1 MLLYHYG
8 DFFKPLGVWHIC
20 WPNVLRTKPSNYNLL
35 ILLVISALCAIVPGL
50 VRMTVGLYGS
60 DIENMLRLAMVAIK
74 ALGWWV
80 AYLDQ
85 DIFCLSP
92 IGGILCF
99 KILTSLKKLV
109 LANDFKAH
117 QHRLWGWQG
126 RARTWDTWVISPFL
140 GWYWT
145 RYPCS
150 ASPKQR
156 MTIVCPLCAQS
167 LLLLW
172 MFVEHVVTVFSQRS
186 ATSLIACPQC
196 RVFPGWFRWRFAL
209 FFRHPGTVR
218 LDSADF
224 RGAGGLVLLH
234 GAPESLPWCH
244 FSGETRKRQTWG
256 VYPLVN

>member
-1 MLLYHYG
+1 ML
-8 DFFKPLGVWHIC
+8 
-20 WPNVLRTKPSNYNLL
+20 
-35 ILLVISALCAIVPGL
+35 
-50 VRMTVGLYGS
+50 
-60 DIENMLRLAMVAIK
+60 AIK

-80 AYLDQ
+80 TYLDQ

-92 IGGILCF
+92 IGGILSF

-109 LANDFKAH
+109 LANYFKAH

-172 MFVEHVVTVFSQRS
+172 MFVEHVYIQSFPSDLLTF
-186 ATSLIACPQC
+186 C
-196 RVFPGWFRWRFAL
+196 RVFPAVRSRPISFFAT
-209 FFRHPGTVR
+209 HPGTVR

-234 GAPESLPWCH
+234 GAPELLSIAAILVVKLDTANMVSLI
-244 FSGETRKRQTWG
+244 
-256 VYPLVN
+256 